1 MDDMMM
7 MDMDMEDIELDDDME
22 MDVVMA
28 WAYRMEDCG
37 YDDVYALMEHDMV
50 AWIANIHEFAESE
63 ISAYDDMGDDP
74 HDDGITD
81 DMIAWARTPY
91 TDR

>member
-1 MDDMMM
+1 MYTWKAQMA
-7 MDMDMEDIELDDDME
+7 EL
-22 MDVVMA
+22 DVVMA
-28 WAYRMEDCG
+28 WAHRMEECG
-37 YDDVYALMEHDMV
+37 YDDVYALMET
-50 AWIANIHEFAESE
+50 AEIHEFAEGE

-81 DMIAWARTPY
+81 DLIAWARTPY

>member
-1 MDDMMM
+1 MMDDMMM
-7 MDMDMEDIELDDDME
+7 DMDDMAME

-28 WAYRMEDCG
+28 WAHRMDECG
-37 YDDVYALMEHDMV
+37 YDDVYALMEHDIV
-50 AWIANIHEFAESE
+50 ACTADIHEFAEGE

-74 HDDGITD
+74 HDGITD

-91 TDR
+91 TGR

>member
-1 MDDMMM
+1 MMDDMM
-7 MDMDMEDIELDDDME
+7 DMDDMAME

-28 WAYRMEDCG
+28 WAHRMDECG

-50 AWIANIHEFAESE
+50 AWTADIHEFADGE

-81 DMIAWARTPY
+81 DMIAWARIPY

>member
-1 MDDMMM
+1 MMDIEMMM
-7 MDMDMEDIELDDDME
+7 MEMET
-22 MDVVMA
+22 DVVMA
-28 WAYRMEDCG
+28 WAHRMEECG
-37 YDDVYALMEHDMV
+37 HDDVYELMNHDTV
-50 AWIANIHEFAESE
+50 AWTANIHEFAEGE
-63 ISAYDDMGDDP
+63 MSAYDDMGDDP